1 MLSDGGAS
9 DIALLL
15 ITLIA
20 GVWDLRTGR
29 IPNLL
34 TYGAIGIGFVLA
46 LFQGQGAAL
55 SSFVGFLV
63 GFAIFAV
70 AFKAGMMGGGDV
82 KLMGAIGALKGFPF
96 VIYVMYYACAVTAV
110 VAFSILVYRGVALA
124 TLRDIGRT
132 LFSGIMAREW
142 ALPPARADLK
152 IPFGAALSVAS
163 QVALV
168 GSLLGWTL

>member
-1 MLSDGGAS
+1 ML
-9 DIALLL
+9 LV
-15 ITLIA
+15 TLVA

-34 TYGAIGIGFVLA
+34 TYGSIALGFVLA
-46 LFQGQGAAL
+46 FFHGQSAVLASL
-55 SSFVGFLV
+55 VGFLV
-63 GFAIFAV
+63 GFAIFAM
-70 AFKAGMMGGGDV
+70 AFNAGMMGGGDV

-110 VAFSILVYRGVALA
+110 VAFSILVYRGVAIA

-132 LFSGIMAREW
+132 LFSGLMTREW
-142 ALPPARADLK
+142 AFPPARADLK

-168 GSLLGWTL
+168 GEVLGWGQ

>member
-1 MLSDGGAS
+1 MLADGGAS
-9 DIALLL
+9 DIALLF

-20 GVWDLRTGR
+20 GIWDLRTGR
-29 IPNLL
+29 IPNML
-34 TYGAIGIGFVLA
+34 TYGAIAIGL
-46 LFQGQGAAL
+46 LLSGLQGQAVVM
-55 SSFVGFLV
+55 SSIVGFLV
-63 GFAIFAV
+63 GFSIFAM
-70 AFKAGMMGGGDV
+70 AFRAGMMGGGDV

-96 VIYVMYYACAVTAV
+96 VIYVMYYACTVTAV

-132 LFSGIMAREW
+132 LFSGIMTREW

-168 GSLLGWTL
+168 GDLLGWTL